1 MKKEIGK
8 SKNEIPAG
16 INSKHTLAL
25 KTADHFGFIPFAN
38 LEVTKIDI
46 SKAKTFPGIK
56 FDKTLVASGELDFGG
71 FLEEKISIIRSYIEK
86 KMQDLSQP
94 VMICY
99 SGPLKG
105 NPHTTTN
112 SKVKLF
118 NIDIIGNPKGIA
130 DAIVI
135 ETAYA
140 ILGDHYKG
148 YKLELEI
155 NSIGDKESLQKF
167 SKEFISYFKKH
178 LDLLPAGCRSSFK
191 KDPFSILNCEHD
203 TCSSLLDEA
212 PKSMGYLSDESRTH
226 FKEVLEYIE
235 SLGISYSINHC
246 LVGSQHY
253 CSGVIFRITGLAPKS
268 KSSADSK
275 VLALGERYNSVARKA
290 WGKKEVAAIGA
301 TLAVEDTVSLKAPIN
316 KTGKGHEPKFYFIQ
330 LGYDAKLKSLA
341 IIEMLRQAKIPV
353 LQSLSKDKLSNQLAS
368 AEKLGV
374 PYILLVGQKEA
385 IEQSVT
391 IRSMKNMSQET
402 VLLIDLIPKLKS
414 LM

>member
-1 MKKEIGK
+1 MKNN
-8 SKNEIPAG
+8 KNHLPAG
-16 INSKHTLAL
+16 INEKHSLAL
-25 KTADHFGFIPFAN
+25 KTALHFGFVPFAG
-38 LEVTKIDI
+38 LEVTKTDI
-46 SKAKTFPGIK
+46 SKARTFPGTK
-56 FDKTLVASGELDFGG
+56 FDKTLTAAGELDFGG

-86 KMQDLSQP
+86 KMQDLTQP
-94 VMICY
+94 AMICY

-105 NPHTTTN
+105 NPHASSS

-118 NIDIIGNPKGIA
+118 NVDIIGNPKGIA

-148 YKLELEI
+148 MKLELEI

-167 SKEFISYFKKH
+167 AREFVAYFKKH
-178 LDLLPAGCRSSFK
+178 LDLLPAGCRASFK

-226 FKEVLEYIE
+226 FKEVLEYVE

-253 CSGVIFRITGLAPKS
+253 CSGIIFRITGIPEKA
-268 KSSADSK
+268 KSSSESK

-290 WGKKEVAAIGA
+290 WGKKEIPAIGA
-301 TLAVEDTVSLKAPIN
+301 TIVVEDSSKQKSVAP
-316 KTGKGHEPKFYFIQ
+316 KKGKNTEPKFYFIQ
-330 LGYDAKLKSLA
+330 LGQDAKMKSLA

-353 LQSLSKDKLSNQLAS
+353 TQSLSKDKLSNQLAQ
-368 AEKLGV
+368 AEKLAV

-385 IEQSVT
+385 IEGSVT
-391 IRSMKNMSQET
+391 IRNMKNMSQET
-402 VLLIDLIPKLKS
+402 VPLNTLVVHLRKIT
-414 LM
+414 